1 MIKIKVMNYPY
12 LGRHYINDKPYV
24 VLFLEEETGVVVV
37 NETDSEEIKFGQYGN
52 FDESVFE
59 VLPPDE
65 VVRLGN

>member
-1 MIKIKVMNYPY
+1 MKYPY
-12 LGRHYINDKPYV
+12 LGRHFINNKPYV

-37 NETDSEEIKFGQYGN
+37 NETDSEDIKFGQYGN